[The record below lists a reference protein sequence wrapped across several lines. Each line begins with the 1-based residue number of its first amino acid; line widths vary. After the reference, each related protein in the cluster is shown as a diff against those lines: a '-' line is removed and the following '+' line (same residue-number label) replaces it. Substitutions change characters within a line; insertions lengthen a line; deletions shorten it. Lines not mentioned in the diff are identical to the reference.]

1 MSVTLLWH
9 SLDVTDIQVCTNL
22 YTLPLK
28 ANLKKKKKAKQTK
41 TNEKKKHIY
50 ILGFCTM
57 KHVSGK
63 K

>member
-41 TNEKKKHIY
+41 TNEKKNTFI
-50 ILGFCTM
+50 
-57 KHVSGK
+57 S
-63 K
+63 

>member
-1 MSVTLLWH
+1 MLQTSKSVQTCIHFLLKQ
-9 SLDVTDIQVCTNL
+9 I
-22 YTLPLK
+22 
-28 ANLKKKKKAKQTK
+28 LKKKKKAKQTK

-57 KHVSGK
+57 KRVSGK

>member
-28 ANLKKKKKAKQTK
+28 ANLKKKKKSKANQNKR
-41 TNEKKKHIY
+41 KKKHIY

-57 KHVSGK
+57 KRVSGK